1 MEHIIISPGKMK
13 LMLTRADLEHYELE
27 LSSLDS
33 EDTVTRRAFRELLD
47 DVKEMSG
54 FDASDDKVFIQLYPS
69 RDGGAEIYITRL
81 TAKREAEGEKEP
93 EFINISTVYGFGT
106 LSDMIS
112 ACAHTKDEEMP
123 DLSSAWSGEGGYY
136 LLAEDIVPYRN
147 RFYDKKRLKKHHII
161 GDYGKIIDNQTAV
174 FYVKEHC
181 FCFCEKNAVKM
192 LGSML

>member
-27 LSSLDS
+27 LSNIDS
-33 EDTVTRRAFRELLD
+33 EDTATRRAFRELLD
-47 DVKEMSG
+47 DVKEISG

-69 RDGGAEIYITRL
+69 RDGGAEIYITLL
-81 TAKREAEGEKEP
+81 TAKREAESENEP
-93 EFINISTVYGFGT
+93 EFINVSTVYGFGT
-106 LSDMIS
+106 LSDMIR
-112 ACAHTKDEEMP
+112 ACASTREEEIP
-123 DLSSAWSGEGGYY
+123 DSSSAWSGEGGYY
-136 LLAEDIVPYRN
+136 LLAEDAVPYKS
-147 RFYDKKRLKKHHII
+147 RFYDKKRLKKRHVI